1 MNQHFVTAVMLAHLD
16 AALDELEKETR
27 QKGRAYMFD
36 AYRLRY
42 MEAGRI
48 IATSLSF
55 YIPQISFFRLIH
67 AAY

>member
-1 MNQHFVTAVMLAHLD
+1 
-16 AALDELEKETR
+16 
-27 QKGRAYMFD
+27 
-36 AYRLRY
+36 

-67 AAY
+67 AAYYHESIIVHIKLIFYNDI

>member
-1 MNQHFVTAVMLAHLD
+1 
-16 AALDELEKETR
+16 
-27 QKGRAYMFD
+27 
-36 AYRLRY
+36 